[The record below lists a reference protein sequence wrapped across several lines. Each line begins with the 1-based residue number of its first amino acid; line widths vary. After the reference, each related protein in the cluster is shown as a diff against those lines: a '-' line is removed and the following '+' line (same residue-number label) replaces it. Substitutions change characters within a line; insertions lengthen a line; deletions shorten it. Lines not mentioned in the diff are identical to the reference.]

1 MRACF
6 AGTGETFRQTV
17 GTVGEARSPDR
28 DTPTAQGDA
37 DRAQLARHP
46 HRRRDHRIR
55 RTGGLHGSRPP
66 GPAPRTGP
74 LPGPA
79 AAGRPAVGPVP
90 HGRARLHEPRRRHRG
105 GPGPADRPE
114 AAHRTR
120 RRRAGVR
127 RQRGPGAA
135 GVRARGRRAR
145 AARTL
150 GVDFLAGAAS
160 AEAQFDGFAAEADFQ
175 DYLDAYAWPGIV
187 VFTGLQYRGGPD
199 EEQAAGWRRF
209 VDAAQRV
216 DFLADLAGDLGG
228 GRLCIP
234 RDRLAEHGVT
244 REDLEQARDTEGVRA
259 LLAAEC
265 GLAREALDASA
276 GIVDLADPGL
286 RAVGRTMRELMA
298 HQLTQVEDAGVRALR
313 RDIGYGLLAPLRI
326 LTQARRPTP
335 TPTT

>member
-1 MRACF
+1 MPSWRATLTAAEITESDVREDYTAAARRVLRREQAPYLALRLLAAPPLVPYLT
-6 AGTGETFRQTV
+6 AGLAFMNLVDDTAEG
-17 GTVGEARSPDR
+17 PDPQIGLKLLTER
-28 DTPTAQGDA
+28 VGDA
-37 DRAQLARHP
+37 LESGDSEDPVLRAYAH
-46 HRRRDHRIR
+46 
-55 RTGGLHGSRPP
+55 
-66 GPAPRTGP
+66 
-74 LPGPA
+74 
-79 AAGRPAVGPVP
+79 AV
-90 HGRARLHEPRRRHRG
+90 A
-105 GPGPADRPE
+105 
-114 AAHRTR
+114 
-120 RRRAGVR
+120 
-127 RQRGPGAA
+127 
-135 GVRARGRRAR
+135 ARG
-145 AARTL
+145 L
-150 GVDFLAGAAS
+150 PEHWVYDFLAGAAS
-160 AEAQFDGFAAEADFQ
+160 AEAEFDGFAAEADFQ

-216 DFLADLAGDLGG
+216 DFLADLAGDLAG